1 MQADL
6 NPFVPGAGAP
16 APKLAGRDDIVS
28 DVAAS
33 CKSALNGI
41 APRFFMFTGLRGVGK
56 TALLTT
62 IARQA
67 EENAHCVVSMREAR
81 EGEPLARQLFFLMKA
96 TLLKLSTSEDAQD
109 IIGGVFRALRNFA
122 RTYKLSFANV
132 AIGIDLDAAPGVAES
147 GDLACDLSDVFTLIG
162 TAARRSGKAW
172 VLLIDEVQTLSRK
185 DLGALIAAMKKVS
198 GRGLPVVLIA
208 AGLPQAARLAAETES
223 CAEQL
228 FDWRRI
234 GSLGADAIEA
244 AVCIPLEQKG
254 IAIEKAAVEKIAQIT
269 QGHPF
274 FIQALGFYIWLQGQ
288 KPTVTLEGMS
298 ARRTGRL
305 LNP

>member
-16 APKLAGRDDIVS
+16 APKLAVRDDIVL
-28 DVAAS
+28 DVAAF

-41 APRFFMFTGLRGVGK
+41 ASRSFMFTGLRGVGK

-81 EGEPLARQLFFLMKA
+81 EDESLARQLKA

-109 IIGGVFRALRNFA
+109 IIGRGLQALRNFA
-122 RTYKLSFANV
+122 MTYKLSFANV
-132 AIGIDLDAAPGVAES
+132 EIGIDLDAAPGVAES

-162 TAARRSGKAW
+162 TAARKSGKAW
-172 VLLIDEVQTLSRK
+172 VLLIDEVQSLSRK

-198 GRGLPVVLIA
+198 ERGLPVVLIG
-208 AGLPQAARLAAETES
+208 AGLPQAARLAAET
-223 CAEQL
+223 
-228 FDWRRI
+228 
-234 GSLGADAIEA
+234 
-244 AVCIPLEQKG
+244 
-254 IAIEKAAVEKIAQIT
+254 
-269 QGHPF
+269 
-274 FIQALGFYIWLQGQ
+274 
-288 KPTVTLEGMS
+288 
-298 ARRTGRL
+298 
-305 LNP
+305 